1 MPRIR
6 LPPNSSAEIDAQ
18 DPQAQ
23 QRRAFGD
30 CTAESFVNR
39 MLAFD
44 WKYTLADN
52 DLVKVCGAAALAGIA
67 VGFPFLADEVVDFSV
82 KLEPR
87 LKVRGLRLRYFF
99 KQALKG
105 FLPIEILRKKKH
117 GFGLPFGLW
126 VVSDPGLNAL
136 ATDALRSLSARHLV
150 RTEFVEELL
159 NRRLPEHPGFFGEM
173 VWILMI
179 LEHWLRAHHAGH
191 RIV

>member
-1 MPRIR
+1 
-6 LPPNSSAEIDAQ
+6 
-18 DPQAQ
+18 
-23 QRRAFGD
+23 
-30 CTAESFVNR
+30 

-82 KLEPR
+82 KLAPR

-105 FLPIEILRKKKH
+105 FLPMEILRKKKH

-126 VVSDPGLNAL
+126 AVSDPDSTPLRPTRSVPSRRDTSF
-136 ATDALRSLSARHLV
+136 ATSL
-150 RTEFVEELL
+150 
-159 NRRLPEHPGFFGEM
+159 
-173 VWILMI
+173 LMSS
-179 LEHWLRAHHAGH
+179 
-191 RIV
+191 